1 MSTFD
6 RVKKLCA
13 DRGISI
19 QDLARN
25 LDMGVNII
33 YKWKDRIPSGENL
46 QKVADYFNVSVDY
59 LLGRTEN
66 KYLSAQLEELINDRE
81 LNAWLY
87 DMIENRPEDI
97 KRVKE
102 IMDIM
107 VANSTKHEK

>member
-1 MSTFD
+1 MTTFE

-13 DRGISI
+13 DRGIAVSELE
-19 QDLARN
+19 DKVGFGRN
-25 LDMGVNII
+25 SL
-33 YKWKDRIPSGENL
+33 YSWKKNSPSSDKL
-46 QKVADYFNVSVDY
+46 QKVADYFNVTTDY
-59 LLGRTEN
+59 LLGRTDN
-66 KYLSAQLEELINDRE
+66 PYLNEKLEELINDRE

-107 VANSTKHEK
+107 VANSKDHEK

>member
-1 MSTFD
+1 MTVFE

-13 DRGISI
+13 EQGIAMSE
-19 QDLARN
+19 LEER
-25 LDMGVNII
+25 LDFGKNSM
-33 YKWKDRIPSGENL
+33 YTWKKSNPSTDKL
-46 QKVADYFNVSVDY
+46 QKVANYFNVSVDY
-59 LLGRTEN
+59 LLGRTNN
-66 KYLSAQLEELINDRE
+66 KFLDTKLEELINDRE

-107 VANSTKHEK
+107 VTNPQDNEK